1 LYFVDLDSAVEKAA
15 KIMKE
20 ESVGSVIVLDGAKAV
35 GILTQRDLI
44 NKIFAEG
51 KNLSAVKVSEA
62 MSSPLITIK
71 KDETVEKAL
80 FLMEKNNIRR
90 IVVLD
95 DKGKPYGISVE
106 IRICGDLLDEQVR
119 KKEIKA
125 KSWLDEHIMEVTES
139 ELAAKKCDIDA
150 NNFEDES

>member
-1 LYFVDLDSAVEKAA
+1 MSAILKDPVWKHTRRKMFFVDRDSMVTKAA

-44 NKIFAEG
+44 SKIVADG
-51 KNLSAVKVSEA
+51 KNPNVVKVSDV

-71 KDETVEKAL
+71 KDETVEKAMSL
-80 FLMEKNNIRR
+80 IEKYNIRR

-95 DKGKPYGISVE
+95 DEGKPYGISVE
-106 IRICGDLLDEQVR
+106 LRVCGDLLNNT
-119 KKEIKA
+119 
-125 KSWLDEHIMEVTES
+125 KSWLDQRIGVI
-139 ELAAKKCDIDA
+139 AP
-150 NNFEDES
+150 EDEQCPLEDDI